1 MVKPE
6 HSLNLGWTMGGTQAS
21 FCCCWERPKLEDYP
35 RHRLSPSEEALLTSI
50 PRAATAEQRDT
61 GAEGCEDEQV
71 IVKLRVSNTFIELKP
86 VTPKRRRTRSRS
98 LPKDLKV
105 CKAAEVTAGLASQV
119 ATNPQDAP
127 QEREEPPP
135 LDHPYEPFLTY
146 PMVVAERRFMREVL
160 GRQKWRTVP
169 ERPHFCRNTCHQCC
183 QLWNDSWRLA
193 ACDHRPAEGLPGQVP
208 ACRDLDV
215 MPAVEERDPEEDL

>member
-1 MVKPE
+1 
-6 HSLNLGWTMGGTQAS
+6 MGGTQAS
-21 FCCCWERPKLEDYP
+21 FCCCWERPKLPDP
-35 RHRLSPSEEALLTSI
+35 RNPSEEALLA
-50 PRAATAEQRDT
+50 PRVATAGDT
-61 GAEGCEDEQV
+61 TAEDEQV
-71 IVKLRVSNTFIELKP
+71 NLELRVANTFIELKP

-105 CKAAEVTAGLASQV
+105 CKATEAAAGLASQV
-119 ATNPQDAP
+119 ASNTEDAP
-127 QEREEPPP
+127 EGRHQEREEPPP
-135 LDHPYEPFLTY
+135 LDHPFEPYLTY

-160 GRQKWRTVP
+160 GRLKWRKVP

-193 ACDHRPAEGLPGQVP
+193 ACDHRQPEGLPGQVP

-215 MPAVEERDPEEDL
+215 MPSLEESDPEEDL